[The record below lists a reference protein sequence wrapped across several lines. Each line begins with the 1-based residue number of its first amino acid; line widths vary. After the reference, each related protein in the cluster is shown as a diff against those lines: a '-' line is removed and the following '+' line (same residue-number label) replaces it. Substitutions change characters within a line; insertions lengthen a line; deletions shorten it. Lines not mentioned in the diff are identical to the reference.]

1 MQARI
6 TKTHYDKTL
15 HTQYFS
21 KASLHKKEHNFKFYF
36 LHKHNRRVSEFKE
49 NFLWSYKFR
58 TALSSTTRGR
68 QRFEISK
75 YSRSQMSKLWF
86 MCPPPPFLKKEDIC
100 TWKIKRLCLLKK
112 HSLFFFAILFYYTS
126 PKLILFSFS
135 LFYGRTAYNYGH
147 TEYKKWWI
155 CKRLNC
161 HSIEYVI
168 FLCNIWRYKTR
179 KKNDDFEKIISW
191 WN

>member
-6 TKTHYDKTL
+6 TKTHYDKTP
-15 HTQYFS
+15 HTQYFL

-86 MCPPPPFLKKEDIC
+86 MCPPPFSKERRYMYMKNKAIMSVEKAL
-100 TWKIKRLCLLKK
+100 T
-112 HSLFFFAILFYYTS
+112 FFFRHLVLLYLSKAYTFFFFVV
-126 PKLILFSFS
+126 LW
-135 LFYGRTAYNYGH
+135 TN
-147 TEYKKWWI
+147 
-155 CKRLNC
+155 
-161 HSIEYVI
+161 SI
-168 FLCNIWRYKTR
+168 
-179 KKNDDFEKIISW
+179 
-191 WN
+191 

>member
-58 TALSSTTRGR
+58 TAFSSTTRGR

-86 MCPPPPFLKKEDIC
+86 MCPPPPFSKERRYMYMKNKAIMSVEKAL
-100 TWKIKRLCLLKK
+100 T
-112 HSLFFFAILFYYTS
+112 FFFRHLVLLYLSRAYTFIFFVVLWT
-126 PKLILFSFS
+126 K
-135 LFYGRTAYNYGH
+135 
-147 TEYKKWWI
+147 
-155 CKRLNC
+155 
-161 HSIEYVI
+161 SI
-168 FLCNIWRYKTR
+168 
-179 KKNDDFEKIISW
+179 
-191 WN
+191 